1 MTINVEDI
9 EKLFSQNKFDD
20 ISNILLPLV
29 NHPEKT
35 NIPLWNIFYLIGQSY
50 RFKEDLHNAVVYLGK
65 SVDELEDPLKQT
77 IDAKKKYAS
86 VYHALGIAHQLL
98 GNYDESI
105 KASSTAIDLD
115 DEQPSHWNS
124 FAITQRL
131 MKQYDKSEK
140 NNESALKIYFR
151 NIVDKFNNSKNSIYY
166 PFENLSNKVQLHVKY
181 SMDAAM
187 YLAVKNG
194 FDTIAMPNGKLAEK
208 FTNDKETRSLYW
220 SEQISKEKNQK
231 DFLIM
236 PNYFN
241 TIFKIISNDILYINL
256 IGNKGTV
263 LMLQNKKDHEKYLYE
278 SNLLKSF
285 YEKPIKKN

>member
-9 EKLFSQNKFDD
+9 EKLFSQKKFEDV
-20 ISNILLPLV
+20 SNILLPLV
-29 NHPEKT
+29 HHPEKT

-65 SVDELEDPLKQT
+65 SVDELEDPLKKT
-77 IDAKKKYAS
+77 IEIKKEYAG
-86 VYHALGIAHQLL
+86 VYKALGIAHQLL

-105 KASSTAIDLD
+105 KALSTSIDLD
-115 DEQPSHWNS
+115 DKSPSHWNS
-124 FAITQRL
+124 LAITQRL

-241 TIFKIISNDILYINL
+241 TIFKIISNDFLYINL

>member
-1 MTINVEDI
+1 MTINVKDI
-9 EKLFSQNKFDD
+9 EKLFSQKKFDD

-77 IDAKKKYAS
+77 IDIKKEYAG
-86 VYHALGIAHQLL
+86 VYKALGIAHQLL

-105 KASSTAIDLD
+105 KALSTSIDLD
-115 DEQPSHWNS
+115 DKSPSHWNS
-124 FAITQRL
+124 LAITQRL
-131 MKQYDKSEK
+131 MNQYDKSEK

-166 PFENLSNKVQLHVKY
+166 PFENLSNKVQLHIKY

-194 FDTIAMPNGKLAEK
+194 FDTIAMPNEKLAEK

-220 SEQISKEKNQK
+220 SEQITKEKNQK

-263 LMLQNKKDHEKYLYE
+263 LMLQDKKEHEKYLYE
-278 SNLLKSF
+278 SNLLKS
-285 YEKPIKKN
+285 YLKQNLI